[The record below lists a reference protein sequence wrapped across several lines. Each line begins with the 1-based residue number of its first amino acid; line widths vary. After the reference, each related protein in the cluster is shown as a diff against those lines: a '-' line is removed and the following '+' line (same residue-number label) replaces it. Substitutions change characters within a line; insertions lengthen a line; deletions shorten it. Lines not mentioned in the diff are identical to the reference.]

1 MLSDMTLDLVMSHT
15 DNFKRKSFLE
25 TFTDKELIEALTWF
39 RENKP
44 RNSKG
49 RQSAIVQELKDR
61 EQEIE
66 QEEKK
71 ANPFRLDPVAGARFA
86 DAWEKTT
93 TALREVMHCG

>member
-15 DNFKRKSFLE
+15 DNFKRKSFFE
-25 TFTDKELIEALTWF
+25 NYSDEELIEALTWF

-49 RQSAIVQELKDR
+49 RQSAIMQELKDR
-61 EQEIE
+61 EQETE
-66 QEEKK
+66 KEEKK
-71 ANPFRLDPVAGARFA
+71 ANPFRLDPDAGVRFV

-93 TALREVMHCG
+93 MALRGVMHCG

>member
-1 MLSDMTLDLVMSHT
+1 MLSDRVLNLVMSHT

-61 EQEIE
+61 EQETE

-71 ANPFRLDPVAGARFA
+71 VNPFRLDPDAGARFA
-86 DAWEKTT
+86 DAWKKTT
-93 TALREVMHCG
+93 MALREVMSCG